1 MALSSKETG
10 RQTPFHELSAE
21 TVAQLL
27 ESPPQGLSHAEAQ
40 RRLARIGPNVL
51 EDTKRRTALRIL
63 LGQFGDL
70 MVAILLVSAVI
81 SGVLGDLTDALII
94 IAIVVLTAVVGFIQE
109 YRAERAME
117 VLKSMAGGEVK
128 VIREGTVVSLPHSQ
142 LVPGD
147 RVRLEAGDVIPAD
160 LRFTDVHQLKVD
172 ESVLTGESHN
182 VEKHSEPLPS
192 GVSHVLAERFNMGF
206 KGTHVTQGRA
216 AAIVVATGM
225 RTELGRIAHLVQ
237 QNETVTPL
245 QRRLSLLGKKLSLAV
260 LGVCTLVFLFGF
272 LRGEEPLLL
281 LLTAVS
287 LAVAAIPEALP
298 AVVTVTL
305 AMGARRLARQKALIR
320 KLSAV
325 ETIGAVTYICADK
338 TGTLTKNQMAVQIL
352 FRTGA
357 ALPEPLSG
365 LPDPALLVMA
375 LNNDVAADPKG
386 HFLGDSTEVALVRF
400 AALQGYVKEELEHKF
415 PRVGELPF
423 SSDRKCMSTVHA
435 LPEGAVLLVKGAVE
449 SLLERLAPVWQSR
462 LSEWEAQ
469 ALQMATQGYRVLGL
483 AVRHLPHPPD
493 RWEPTHLERDLT
505 LVALVGIM
513 DPPREEAAAAVA
525 ECKKAGIQPVMITGD
540 HKMTAAAIGHQLGIL
555 EEDDIVLTG
564 PELDAMPEEVF
575 RSVAHKV
582 KVYARTS
589 PEQKLRIITA
599 LQERGEIVAMTGD
612 GVNDAPALKKA
623 HIGIAMGLNGTEVA
637 KEASHLILLDDNFA
651 TIVRAVRQGR
661 RIFDNIVKFIR
672 YTLTS
677 NSGEI
682 WAIVLAPFFQLPTP
696 LHPVHILWVNLLTD
710 GLPGLALASEPEE
723 TDVMERPPR
732 PPQTSFLSGALAL
745 KVLWVGLLMGL
756 VTLATQA
763 LALHLGSPRWQTMAF
778 SVLCF
783 SQLGNVLALR
793 SERKSFFQRGL
804 WNNKQLLGAVLLT
817 VALQTLIVYVPAL
830 NPVFKTQPLNLWE
843 WIMVGVMSTCVFWA
857 VELEKWWQRRGH
869 TGQSGKNATA

>member
-1 MALSSKETG
+1 MAEKIQTSPEETFN
-10 RQTPFHELSAE
+10 RIPFHELSAKA
-21 TVAQLL
+21 VAQLL
-27 ESPPQGLSHAEAQ
+27 DSPSEGLSQAEAQ
-40 RRLARIGPNVL
+40 RRLESIGPNVL
-51 EDTKRRTALRIL
+51 EDRKKRNALGIMM
-63 LGQFGDL
+63 GQFGDV
-70 MVAILLVSAVI
+70 MVWILIVSAVV
-81 SGVLGDLTDALII
+81 SGVLGDLTDAFII
-94 IAIVVLTAVVGFIQE
+94 VAIVVLTAVVGFIQE

-117 VLKSMAGGEVK
+117 ALKSMAGGEVK
-128 VIREGTVVSLPHSQ
+128 VKREGRVMSLPHSL

-147 RVRLEAGDVIPAD
+147 RVHLEAGDVIPAD
-160 LRFTDVHQLKVD
+160 LRFTEVRQLKVD

-192 GVSHVLAERFNMGF
+192 GVSHVLADRFNMGF
-206 KGTHVTQGRA
+206 KGTHITQGRA
-216 AAIVVATGM
+216 EAIVVATGM

-237 QNETVTPL
+237 QKETVTPL

-260 LGVCTLVFLFGF
+260 LALCALVFLFGY

-325 ETIGAVTYICADK
+325 ETIGAVRFICTDK

-352 FRTGA
+352 YRTGVP
-357 ALPEPLSG
+357 LPEPLMG
-365 LPDPALLVMA
+365 FPDAVLAVMA
-375 LNNDVAADPKG
+375 LSNDVVGDPQG
-386 HFLGDSTEVALVRF
+386 GFLGDSTEVALVRF
-400 AALQGYVKEELEHKF
+400 AAEQGYFKGNLEEKF
-415 PRVGELPF
+415 PRMGELPF

-435 LPEGAVLLVKGAVE
+435 LPDGAVVLVKGAME
-449 SLLERLAPVWQSR
+449 SLISRLAPIWQTR
-462 LSEWEAQ
+462 KAEWEAE
-469 ALQMATQGYRVLGL
+469 ALRLAAQGYRVLGL
-483 AVRHLPHPPD
+483 AVRYLPQPPKT
-493 RWEPTHLERDLT
+493 WEATHLECGLT
-505 LVALVGIM
+505 LVALVGLI
-513 DPPREEAAAAVA
+513 DPPREEVPAAVA
-525 ECKKAGIQPVMITGD
+525 ECKKAGIKPVMITGD
-540 HKMTAAAIGHQLGIL
+540 HKLTATAIGQQLGIL
-555 EEDDIVLTG
+555 EENDLVLTG

-575 RSVAHKV
+575 RSVVPRV

-589 PEQKLRIITA
+589 PEHKLKIIKA

-723 TDVMERPPR
+723 TDVMDRPPR

-763 LALHLGSPRWQTMAF
+763 LALHLESPRWQTMAF

-793 SERKSFFQRGL
+793 SERKSLFQTGL
-804 WNNKQLLGAVLLT
+804 WNNSQLILAIILT

-843 WIMVGVMSTCVFWA
+843 WALVGVMSTLVFWA
-857 VELEKWWQRRGH
+857 VELEKWWLRR
-869 TGQSGKNATA
+869 